1 MLLSATHQHESA
13 IGTHMSPPSWTSLP
27 PPTPSHPSRLSQ
39 STRPNSL
46 RYAST
51 KEGLLDLGWEPG
63 WPRSERSGLHKQSST
78 RFQEPDV
85 WHKMDLTSKWLNR
98 CFTLSLLTFR
108 FSNRTP
114 WLGYLSNTLGWHPLC
129 LSLFST
135 LSWQVRLSSQI
146 RVIVQDY
153 CLVHSGL
160 DGTQIS

>member
-1 MLLSATHQHESA
+1 MLVSAASQHESA
-13 IGTHMSPPSWTSLP
+13 IGTHMSPPSQTSLP

-39 STRPNSL
+39 STPLNSL
-46 RYAST
+46 RCAPT
-51 KEGLLDLGWEPG
+51 KEGLLDLGWGPG

-85 WHKMDLTSKWLNR
+85 WQGMGLTAQRLNR

-108 FSNRTP
+108 SSNQTP
-114 WLGYLSNTLGWHPLC
+114 SLGYLSNTLGWHPLC
-129 LSLFST
+129 LSSFYT
-135 LSWQVRLSSQI
+135 LSPQVRLSSQI
-146 RVIVQDY
+146 HFIVQDY